1 MPKAARTGASTG
13 SGGSWT
19 GSGDI
24 CRASCAQATVARRVV
39 VADLSRASVT
49 MSVTV
54 YVPAAAYV
62 WEGVDDVLVGVPSP
76 KSHT

>member
-1 MPKAARTGASTG
+1 
-13 SGGSWT
+13 
-19 GSGDI
+19 
-24 CRASCAQATVARRVV
+24 V
-39 VADLSRASVT
+39 VADLFHASVT
-49 MSVTV
+49 VSVTV